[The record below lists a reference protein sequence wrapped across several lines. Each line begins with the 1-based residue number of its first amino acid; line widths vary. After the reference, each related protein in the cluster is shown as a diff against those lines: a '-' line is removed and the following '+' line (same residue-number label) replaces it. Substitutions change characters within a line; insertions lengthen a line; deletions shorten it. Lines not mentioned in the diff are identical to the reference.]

1 MATPASIHKHPIHP
15 MLIAF
20 PIALWIF
27 SFVCDVIHLMGWG
40 GVIWNDMAF
49 YTMIGG
55 LLGALAAAVPGYI
68 DYRSI
73 TDPAVKRVG
82 RWHMVINLTIVVL
95 FVLNILL
102 RANSA
107 PGARVP
113 VLLSIIAIAMLGV
126 SGWLGGELVYVHG
139 IAVEPH
145 EGPIPR
151 KKDHDRVA

>member
-1 MATPASIHKHPIHP
+1 MATPASVHKHPIHP
-15 MLIAF
+15 MLITF

-82 RWHMVINLTIVVL
+82 MWHMVINLTIVVL

-145 EGPIPR
+145 EGPIPS